1 MTGNRL
7 LVHSVFLFLL
17 PVIVAW
23 FGISTGGAIA
33 LVLLALLWRWLISLS
48 GLVRPA
54 QVPELELLTISASHF
69 AEKARWCLDRLG
81 VDYAEK
87 PAGGT
92 LGAFFLGRTVPVL
105 RMRTGAVR
113 SSIGNSAEILRY
125 LWGRYAV
132 EFGEQAAFLQ
142 PTSERLEFERRLDR
156 VGANLQV
163 WVYYHI
169 LADRKLALHA
179 WGVDNTVIPAWQRLA
194 LKILFPL
201 QRTLI
206 RKSFRITPNHH
217 ARAVKHIED
226 LLDDVEGRL
235 ADKRKSILGGDRVN
249 YTDITFSALLAL
261 AVLPDGFGGG
271 KADAVRI
278 HLDDCPAPMRHE
290 IETWRT
296 QYPLATG
303 FIDRLYREER

>member
-23 FGISTGGAIA
+23 LGVSVGGAIA
-33 LVLLALLWRWLISLS
+33 LVLLALLWRWVISLS
-48 GLVRPA
+48 TFVAPA
-54 QVPELELLTISASHF
+54 PIPELELVTISASHF

-113 SSIGNSAEILRY
+113 SSIGNSAELLRY

-132 EFGEQAAFLQ
+132 ECGERAGFLQ
-142 PTSERLEFERRLDR
+142 PTEERLDFEKRLDR
-156 VGANLQV
+156 VGVDLQV
-163 WVYYHI
+163 WMYYHI
-169 LADRKLALHA
+169 LPDRKLTLHA
-179 WGVDNTVIPAWQRLA
+179 WGVNNPIIPTWQRLA

-201 QRTLI
+201 QRMLI
-206 RKSFRITPNHH
+206 RKSFRITAKHH
-217 ARAVKHIED
+217 ARAVEHIEA

-235 ADKRKSILGGDRVN
+235 ADSRKSILGGDTVN
-249 YTDITFSALLAL
+249 YTDITYSALLAL
-261 AVLPDGFGGG
+261 AVIPEGYGGG

-278 HLDDCPAPMRHE
+278 RLEDCPAPMRHE
-290 IETWRT
+290 IATWRT
-296 QYPLATG
+296 QYPMATG